1 MNDST
6 ICNFKAAIVGLGA
19 IAPMHITPL
28 EALGISITAVCDK
41 DLEKANAVAAQTGAK
56 AYTCYQ
62 EMLKTGGFDVVHI
75 CLPHFLHAPVAI
87 EAMNAGYHVLTEK
100 PMATTIA
107 CAREMISTAKANAVT
122 LGVIFQ
128 NRYSP
133 GATLIKETLESGAL
147 GKVTGG
153 WIRVTWHRNDEYYSS
168 SDWRGKWATEGGG
181 ALINQ
186 SIHSFDMMTHFIG
199 APTYVEA
206 SIANRAHPAI
216 EVEDIAE
223 GVITYGQ
230 IPVSFFVNTYHPY
243 DAPASVEVI
252 CENGK
257 ASLIG
262 EDAEIV
268 FHDGKKLTAG
278 ADKAAMQQYGVKV
291 YWGVSHVKQIK
302 SFYESL
308 AAGTPPIIDGEQG
321 LRTQM
326 LINSIYESA
335 KLGKKIQL

>member
-1 MNDST
+1 MT
-6 ICNFKAAIVGLGA
+6 QFKAAVVGLGGVS
-19 IAPMHITPL
+19 PMHTKPL
-28 EALGISITAVCDK
+28 AALGIPITAVCDK
-41 DLEKANAVAAQTGAK
+41 HQDKANAVAAETGAK
-56 AYTCYQ
+56 AYTDYK
-62 EMLKTGGFDVVHI
+62 EMLNAGGFDVLHI

-87 EAMNAGYHVLTEK
+87 DAMNAGCHVLTEK

-107 CAREMISTAKANAVT
+107 DAEKMIAAAKSNNVT

-147 GKVTGG
+147 GKPVAG
-153 WIRVTWHRNDEYYSS
+153 WIRVNWHRSDAYYAN

-181 ALINQ
+181 VLINQ
-186 SIHSFDMMTHFIG
+186 TIHSFDMMTHFLG
-199 APTYVEA
+199 NPTCVDA

-223 GVITYGQ
+223 GVITYGRV
-230 IPVSFFVNTYHPY
+230 PVSFFVNTYHPY
-243 DAPASVEVI
+243 DAPATVEVI

-257 ASLIG
+257 ASLVG

-278 ADKAAMQQYGVKV
+278 KDEAAMQQFGMKS
-291 YWGVSHVKQIK
+291 YWGVSHIKQIQA
-302 SFYESL
+302 FYMSL
-308 AAGTPPIIDGEQG
+308 ENGTAPTIDGQQG
-321 LRTQM
+321 LRTQV

-335 KLGKKIQL
+335 KLGKKIQV